1 MSTPIENNTEGLL
14 EILQTVNNLPEA
26 GSGVRNQDITIT
38 ENGTYTAENGY
49 TGLGEVTVEVA
60 GVPANAK
67 LYYVG
72 AAASTWDLLVLSAE
86 SSAVGVLTE

>member
-38 ENGTYTAENGY
+38 ENGTYTAENGF
-49 TGLGEVTVEVA
+49 TGFGTVTVEVA
-60 GVPANAK
+60 G
-67 LYYVG
+67 G
-72 AAASTWDLLVLSAE
+72 TG
-86 SSAVGVLTE
+86 GVLPIAEEATF